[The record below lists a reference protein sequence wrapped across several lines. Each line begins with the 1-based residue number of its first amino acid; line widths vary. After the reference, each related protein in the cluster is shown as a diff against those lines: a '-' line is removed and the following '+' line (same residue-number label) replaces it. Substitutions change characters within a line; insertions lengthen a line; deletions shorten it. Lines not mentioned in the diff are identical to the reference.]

1 MSITPTE
8 QHLVTVAVVFRE
20 RYSYASRSLHSILE
34 YRDYPFALHY
44 FDCQSPPSVRR
55 LLEDA
60 QARGELRLFSARSG
74 TPNQLRNQALETVQT
89 KYDYFIDND
98 VLVTQGWIETLVST
112 AERTGAGIVFPLYLM
127 GEFSEDC
134 IHMAGDKNH
143 FYEIDGQLE

>member
-8 QHLVTVAVVFRE
+8 QPLVTVAVVFRE

-55 LLEDA
+55 HLEDA

-89 KYDYFIDND
+89 KYVCFIDND